1 MSSNLVESIVRWREE
16 ELLPVSKQDIVKEL
30 SVRLEPVIADLLQ
43 RINDMEKKLDNI
55 ARQQQNIIQNSS
67 KEKY

>member
-30 SVRLEPVIADLLQ
+30 SVRLEHVIADLLQ

>member
-1 MSSNLVESIVRWREE
+1 MSSNLVETIVRWREE

-30 SVRLEPVIADLLQ
+30 SVRLEPIIADLLK
-43 RINDMEKKLDNI
+43 RINDMEKKIDNI
-55 ARQQQNIIQNSS
+55 AQQQQNIIQNSS